1 MAAKWLRFKLKGGQK
16 SLCCSPV
23 DLFVSAF
30 VRIYPFIG
38 IAQYSLLGYYHSR
51 LAIMPSQ

>member
-1 MAAKWLRFKLKGGQK
+1 MAAKGLRFKLKGGQK

-30 VRIYPFIG
+30 VRIYSFIG